1 MTDPATPPQA
11 PPAAAPDATAPPR
24 PPSRWA
30 RRLGWSMAVVLVLA
44 GALAAAFAHLP
55 DWLRPRLEAA
65 AQDVLGTPVQLGRI
79 DLQPLALGVQVQ
91 DVRIGPADAPL
102 FQLAQLQVEL
112 SPESITRRAP
122 VVRRLTLQAPQV
134 WVRRDAAG
142 RFDFEPVLAHIRDWR
157 AAHPPGPEP
166 ARYAL
171 HNLRL
176 VDGTVRYADAQLGEQ
191 HEVSAL
197 QIDLPFLSN
206 LPSDVQTEVL
216 PRLQATV
223 DGSDLRL
230 EAQARPFAPQQTAA
244 LTLRWQQLDL
254 ARGAALLKAALPPD
268 LALDLSRGRLD
279 ADLTLAFDRPAADQP
294 PRLHIGG
301 DLAVR
306 ELQAR
311 LPGARATVAWQALTL
326 SGLDLAP
333 LQQRYRL
340 ADVTLQGLDADATWP
355 PADPAATP
363 AAPPAAPAMSPTDG
377 SSPGTA
383 ASAPDWRIER
393 VRCQD
398 CRARLRDARL
408 SPGTELTLSQT
419 QLSAAPVSG
428 DLGQALQIE
437 LQTAL
442 TTRTGPGG
450 TAPATPP
457 GQIDIRGAL
466 RPAPLSLQAELT
478 LAALDLQ
485 AAQPYL
491 APYLNLVLNGGRLG
505 TAGRLNLAQST
516 AGLTADYRG
525 RLSVDALRTR
535 DSVTGAE
542 FVGWQQLA
550 FDDLAV
556 ALQPAGQVSAD
567 LGRIRLDGLQARVIL
582 HPDGHLNLAD
592 IVRPASQV
600 EPRSLTTPQPAR
612 AASDAQADR
621 TAKPVASAASAAS
634 TVPDVRWR
642 EVLVQRGTVQFSDA
656 FIQPNYS
663 ARLTQLQGR
672 VSALSARAPEPA
684 QVDIGGAL
692 DDGAPLRI
700 SGRVHPLGARLFTD
714 LEASARGIVLT
725 RLSAYAERYAGYAI
739 DQGSMS
745 VNLRYRIDQG
755 RLQAE
760 NQLFLDQLTFGD
772 AVASPDATKLPVRLA
787 VALLKNS
794 KGEIDLRLPVAGT
807 LDDPQFSVGGLVWK
821 LVLNLVERAVTAPFS
836 LLMGG
841 EGGEAPSQI
850 DFAPGEAVPG
860 AAALAQLD
868 TLARRLLDR
877 PGLKLEVTA
886 EADPVLDGAA
896 LRPAPPAPPAAPA
909 APATAASAAAPATP
923 AAAAPAAAFDLP
935 TALRTLADRRADV
948 VMAHLSAT
956 LPAERVLI
964 NRSVVTGSGTVQ
976 DRGPSPRVQFTLR

>member
-1 MTDPATPPQA
+1 MTDPATPPPA

-30 RRLGWSMAVVLVLA
+30 RRLGWSLAVVLVLA
-44 GALAAAFAHLP
+44 GALAAALAHLP

-142 RFDFEPVLAHIRDWR
+142 RFDFEPVLAHLRDWR

-176 VDGTVRYADAQLGEQ
+176 VDGTVHYADVRLGEQ

-206 LPSDVQTEVL
+206 LPSDVQTEVS

-223 DGSDLRL
+223 DGSNLRL

-254 ARGAALLKAALPPD
+254 ARGAALLKAVLPPD
-268 LALDLSRGRLD
+268 LTLDLSRGRLD

-306 ELQAR
+306 ELQAH
-311 LPGARATVAWQALTL
+311 LPSARTTVAWQALTL

-355 PADPAATP
+355 PAGKTAAPAATP
-363 AAPPAAPAMSPTDG
+363 DAPADG
-377 SSPGTA
+377 SSPATA
-383 ASAPDWRIER
+383 ATAPDWRIER

-408 SPGTELTLSQT
+408 SPGTELALSQT

-428 DLGQALQIE
+428 DLGQAVQIE

-450 TAPATPP
+450 AAPATPP

-466 RPAPLSLQAELT
+466 RPAPLSLQADLT

-491 APYLNLVLNGGRLG
+491 APYLNLVLNGGQLG
-505 TAGRLNLAQST
+505 TAGRLNLAQGT

-621 TAKPVASAASAAS
+621 TAASAASVASAAP

-663 ARLTQLQGR
+663 ARLTRLQGR

-700 SGRVHPLGARLFTD
+700 SGRVHPLGARLFTN

-836 LLMGG
+836 LLMGSDTA
-841 EGGEAPSQI
+841 EQAQI
-850 DFAPGEAVPG
+850 DFAPGSAVLD
-860 AAALAQLD
+860 ASAQAKLDQLAE
-868 TLARRLLDR
+868 RLRDR
-877 PGLKLEVTA
+877 PGIRLEATA
-886 EADPVLDGAA
+886 QADPVSDGAL
-896 LRPAPPAPPAAPA
+896 LRPPAP
-909 APATAASAAAPATP
+909 AAS
-923 AAAAPAAAFDLP
+923 AAPAAASAPRPQAARAAGPAASAPAFDLDA
-935 TALRTLADRRADV
+935 ALRQLADRRADA
-948 VMAHLSAT
+948 VMAQLTSR
-956 LPAERVLI
+956 LPAEQVLI
-964 NRSVVTGSGTVQ
+964 NRSMIAGSGAVT
-976 DRGPSPRVQFTLR
+976 DRGPSPRVTLSLNPR